1 MQPDRLIKLKPR
13 EEILEVVHESAL
25 PQIPKFTFFIILLSL
40 PFFLMFPLFREGTI
54 GVIIFFVLL
63 VVAVFLIWR
72 AFYVWSR
79 TFLLVT
85 DRRIV
90 DFNQE
95 GLYARTI
102 TEARHYQV
110 DDVAYRIKGFW
121 KTIFRLGELEIK
133 LQGNAADIEFYY
145 VKRPARIADLLHDLR
160 DENDVDKQE

>member
-1 MQPDRLIKLKPR
+1 MQPDRLIQLKPR

-25 PQIPKFTFFIILLSL
+25 PQVPKFAFFIILLAL

-54 GVIIFFVLL
+54 GVVIFFTLL
-63 VVAVFLIWR
+63 IVAIFFLWR

-102 TEARHYQV
+102 TEARYHQI

-121 KTIFRLGELEIK
+121 MTIFRLGVIEVKLE
-133 LQGNAADIEFYY
+133 GNAADIEFHF

-160 DENDVDKQE
+160 DDREEDTE